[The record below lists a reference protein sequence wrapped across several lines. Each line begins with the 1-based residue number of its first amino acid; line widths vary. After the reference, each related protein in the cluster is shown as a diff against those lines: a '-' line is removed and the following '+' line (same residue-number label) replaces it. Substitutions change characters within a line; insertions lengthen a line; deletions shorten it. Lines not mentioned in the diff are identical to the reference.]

1 MQALI
6 DYVQFAFTCT
16 VTQVSININTLQI
29 KAVLGEKDDQPT
41 IKVSSLFNINDCI
54 IFFLRATRADH
65 LTRVKTVNFKN
76 ADDCSTRDTH

>member
-16 VTQVSININTLQI
+16 VAQVSININTLQI

-54 IFFLRATRADH
+54 IFFSTCNTR
-65 LTRVKTVNFKN
+65 RSSYKSEN
-76 ADDCSTRDTH
+76 C